1 MKRLLLGGVS
11 LLLAGCLSQPNV
23 PEPTLYDLGIAPADE
38 ATHVAASSRPAPM
51 RVRTG
56 ARSWLDH
63 TAMHYR
69 LAYLDDMRT
78 LSYAYA
84 RWIAP
89 PAELVAQRLRH
100 KLVESGAQTS
110 IGSASGS
117 ELEIELQEY
126 VQVFD
131 TPTRSVGRV
140 TLDVRLSGASAG
152 EARFTEQAAAPTP
165 DAAGGVHAL
174 AAATDALVARIVD
187 WIGTRGEQEAGS
199 EIGGARPT
207 AK

>member
-1 MKRLLLGGVS
+1 MTRLV
-11 LLLAGCLSQPNV
+11 LAGITLLFASCLSQPNA
-23 PEPTLYDLGIAPADE
+23 PEPTLYDLGMAPAGE
-38 ATHVAASSRPAPM
+38 ATHLATSSRSASV
-51 RVRTG
+51 RVRTS

-69 LAYLDDMRT
+69 LGYVDDMRT

-100 KLVESGAQTS
+100 KLVENGARTS
-110 IGSASGS
+110 VGSASAP

-131 TPTRSVGRV
+131 TPTRSFGRV
-140 TLDVRLSGASAG
+140 TLDVRLSGASPG
-152 EARFTEQAAAPTP
+152 EASFTEHAAAPTP
-165 DAAGGVHAL
+165 DAAGGVRAL
-174 AAATDALVARIVD
+174 AAATDAIVARIVD
-187 WIGTRGEQEAGS
+187 WIGSHGEQEAGM
-199 EIGGARPT
+199 ETGAARPA

>member
-1 MKRLLLGGVS
+1 MMRLLLAG
-11 LLLAGCLSQPNV
+11 LAVLFGGCLSQPNA
-23 PEPTLYDLGIAPADE
+23 PEPALYDLGTTPAAA
-38 ATHVAASSRPAPM
+38 ATGLTTSTTLAPM
-51 RVRTG
+51 HVRST

-69 LAYLDDMRT
+69 LAYVDDMRT

-100 KLVESGAQTS
+100 KLVESGARGS
-110 IGSASGS
+110 IRTTRVR
-117 ELEIELQEY
+117 ELDIELQEY
-126 VQVFD
+126 IQVFD

-140 TLDVRLSGASAG
+140 SVDVRLSDDSAG
-152 EARFTEQAAAPTP
+152 EARFTEVAAAPTP
-165 DAAGGVHAL
+165 DAAGGVRAL
-174 AAATDALVARIVD
+174 SAATDALVERIVD
-187 WIGTRGEQEAGS
+187 WIGTRGEQEAGT
-199 EIGGARPT
+199 EIGRARPA